1 MVGTGGGGVEGFFLG
16 NFFGVHRTSRMCVL
30 VARHVVQVPDGSI
43 NSTSYPVRYSVVVCC
58 LYR

>member
-30 VARHVVQVPDGSI
+30 VATCTWCSI
-43 NSTSYPVRYSVVVCC
+43 NSTS
-58 LYR
+58 